1 MLSGVYDLFMEHV
14 GMINILVIVIITI
27 TQVKKRIFLCS
38 HFTYIWILLTVVCN
52 ILIVSFMYHEKNK
65 KKKEKERE
73 RERERNK
80 EEDKK
85 YKNKNIYTIL
95 YPFIKIGKYYENEKE
110 TIIFDKNKNN
120 FLNLYQNNK
129 ISIVKLFCYIYINN
143 IIPYLFLPFFS
154 TILIH
159 NYDILEYDVSKLS
172 VVFINI
178 FSLSSVLL
186 RYIKI
191 HFLRY
196 IICMLFFFLFA
207 INLFHISEKIVHIFF
222 LCFVLNFVFY
232 HVLFISAFQF
242 TNKVFSF
249 LEGLTVCIICSVLLN
264 CSFYCLYFENV
275 HKQIIPNV
283 LMIFISKMFL
293 SLFIYGGICC
303 FCCLSNDIKKKEK
316 KKIYIIFISSILF
329 FLYNLY
335 NLFSYQYD
343 AINKNDINTFYVLT
357 NILISKMNYLLI
369 VAWIII
375 TISYLIYINSLIKKK
390 KKLPYVRKHYH
401 FLLFTNVYLAF
412 ITNKVDVLIVFL
424 SFCFFLF
431 IFIELIR
438 KIFEHFL
445 PSCKVIKNFIS
456 RFIDERDNK
465 GLVVTHI
472 YLLTGV
478 YIPILIDTI
487 FNNNNYIK
495 RRNQSIFNFNKVNF
509 MLYSSAL
516 NTICIGDSMAAIG
529 GMLYPWPKIKNTNNK
544 SCAGSLFFFIST
556 FISLLVFNYPFEPNV
571 LSHINIF
578 FTISI
583 FGALFEAYIHDIDNL
598 ILPIFT
604 FCVYLSLE

>member
-1 MLSGVYDLFMEHV
+1 
-14 GMINILVIVIITI
+14 MINILVILIITI
-27 TQVKKRIFLCS
+27 TQVKKKIFLCS
-38 HFTYIWILLTVVCN
+38 CFTYIWILLTVLCN
-52 ILIVSFMYHEKNK
+52 ILIVSYMYHEKNK
-65 KKKEKERE
+65 KKTKKEKNIE
-73 RERERNK
+73 K
-80 EEDKK
+80 EEKK

-95 YPFIKIGKYYENEKE
+95 HPFIKIGKYYENEKE
-110 TIIFDKNKNN
+110 TIMFDKNKRN
-120 FLNLYQNNK
+120 FFSLYQNNK
-129 ISIVKLFCYIYINN
+129 ISIVKLFGYIYINN
-143 IIPYLFLPFFS
+143 IIPYLFVPFFS

-207 INLFHISEKIVHIFF
+207 INLFHISEKVVHIFF
-222 LCFVLNFVFY
+222 LSFVLNFAFY
-232 HVLFISAFQF
+232 HILFISVFQF

-264 CSFYCLYFENV
+264 CSFYCLYFRNL
-275 HKQIIPNV
+275 HKQIIPHV
-283 LMIFISKMFL
+283 LMIFISKLFL

-303 FCCLSNDIKKKEK
+303 FCCLSNDIEKKEK
-316 KKIYIIFISSILF
+316 KEKKYIYIIFISSILF

-343 AINKNDINTFYVLT
+343 SINKDAINTLYVLI
-357 NILISKMNYLLI
+357 NILISKKNYLLI
-369 VAWIII
+369 FAWIII

-412 ITNKVDVLIVFL
+412 ITNKVDVLIIFL

-431 IFIELIR
+431 IFVELIR
-438 KIFEHFL
+438 KICEHFL
-445 PSCKVIKNFIS
+445 PSCKVIKRFIS

-478 YIPILIDTI
+478 YIPILIDII
-487 FNNNNYIK
+487 FNKSNYINRK
-495 RRNQSIFNFNKVNF
+495 NQSIYNFSKANF
-509 MLYSSAL
+509 TLYTSAL

-556 FISLLVFNYPFEPNV
+556 FISLLVFNYPFEPNFLV
-571 LSHINIF
+571 HINIF
-578 FTISI
+578 FIISI

-598 ILPIFT
+598 VLPIFT
-604 FCVYLSLE
+604 FCIYLSLEK

>member
-1 MLSGVYDLFMEHV
+1 
-14 GMINILVIVIITI
+14 MINILVILIITI
-27 TQVKKRIFLCS
+27 TQVKKKIFLCS
-38 HFTYIWILLTVVCN
+38 YFTYIWILLTVLCN
-52 ILIVSFMYHEKNK
+52 ILIVFYMYHEKNNK
-65 KKKEKERE
+65 KKK
-73 RERERNK
+73 NK
-80 EEDKK
+80 EKEDKK

-95 YPFIKIGKYYENEKE
+95 HPFIKIGKYYENEKE
-110 TIIFDKNKNN
+110 TIMLDKNKKN
-120 FLNLYQNNK
+120 FFNLYQNNK

-191 HFLRY
+191 NFLRY

-207 INLFHISEKIVHIFF
+207 INLFNISEKIVHIFF
-222 LCFVLNFVFY
+222 LSFVLNFAFY
-232 HVLFISAFQF
+232 HILFLSAFQF

-264 CSFYCLYFENV
+264 CSFYCLYFRNL
-275 HKQIIPNV
+275 HKQIIPHV
-283 LMIFISKMFL
+283 LMIFISKLFL

-303 FCCLSNDIKKKEK
+303 FCCLSNDIEKKEK
-316 KKIYIIFISSILF
+316 KYTYIIFLSSILF

-343 AINKNDINTFYVLT
+343 PINKDAINTLYVLI
-357 NILISKMNYLLI
+357 NILISRMNYLLI

-375 TISYLIYINSLIKKK
+375 TISYLIYINSLIEKK

-401 FLLFTNVYLAF
+401 FLLFTNVYLSF
-412 ITNKVDVLIVFL
+412 ITNKVDVLIIFL

-431 IFIELIR
+431 IFVELIR
-438 KIFEHFL
+438 KICEHFF
-445 PSCKVIKNFIS
+445 PSCKVIKRFIS
-456 RFIDERDNK
+456 RFIDERDNN

-478 YIPILIDTI
+478 YIPILIDII
-487 FNNNNYIK
+487 FNNSNYINRK
-495 RRNQSIFNFNKVNF
+495 NQSIYNFSKANF
-509 MLYSSAL
+509 TLYTSAL

-556 FISLLVFNYPFEPNV
+556 FISLLIFNYPFETNF
-571 LSHINIF
+571 LAHINIF
-578 FTISI
+578 FIISI
-583 FGALFEAYIHDIDNL
+583 FGALFEAYIHHIDNL
-598 ILPIFT
+598 MLPIFT
-604 FCVYLSLE
+604 FCVYLSLEK